1 MNTKLTIQLDD
12 NLIHD
17 AKVYARGKNM
27 SLSKMIESYL
37 RFVTSEE
44 SKKNDIEI
52 TPLVK
57 SLSGVI
63 ELSPDFDYKTEYGNL
78 LSEKNK

>member
-78 LSEKNK
+78 LSEKYK